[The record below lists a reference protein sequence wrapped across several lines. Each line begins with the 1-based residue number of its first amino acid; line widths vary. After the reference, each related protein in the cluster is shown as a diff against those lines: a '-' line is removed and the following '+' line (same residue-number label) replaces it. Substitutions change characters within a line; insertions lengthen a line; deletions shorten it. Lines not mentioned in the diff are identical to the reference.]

1 MRLAAALLALLG
13 LAAGSGCSIVGAT
26 AGAVGAVA
34 ATTVTATGKVAA
46 ATVSTTGKV
55 AAAAV
60 SSSGD
65 VTAGGL
71 ESAARLSRAGM
82 VVVVDAGSGAVAE
95 LPWEEGMRLYVAA
108 ERARLG
114 GAERALTLHRQGQ
127 VTRLDR
133 LGQAPNLALRAGDVV
148 EFLR

>member
-1 MRLAAALLALLG
+1 MRPGSALLAVLS
-13 LAAGSGCSIVGAT
+13 LAALAGCSIVGAT
-26 AGAVGAVA
+26 AGAVGTVA
-34 ATTVTATGKVAA
+34 ATTVKATGKVAA

-82 VVVVDAGSGAVAE
+82 VVVVDAGTGAVAE
-95 LPWEEGMRLYVAA
+95 LPWEEGLRLYAAA
-108 ERARLG
+108 EQARLG
-114 GAERALTLHRQGQ
+114 GAERALALHRQGQ

-133 LGQAPNLALRAGDVV
+133 LRLAPDLPLRAGDVV